1 MPDTEEVWHEVIEG
15 FNDKCNFPLCG
26 GAIDGKHV
34 VIRCPPNSQ
43 SDYFNYKKNFSIV
56 PIAVCDSNLIFRYI
70 NVGHYGRASDSA
82 NFAGSNF
89 KQRLED
95 DSLNALSG
103 MVLIGDKAFPLTNYL
118 MKPYPRRTQ
127 LTKEQKVFNY
137 RLSRSRMT
145 FENTFGILVSKFR
158 LFKGL

>member
-89 KQRLED
+89 KQRLEE
-95 DSLNALSG
+95 
-103 MVLIGDKAFPLTNYL
+103 
-118 MKPYPRRTQ
+118 
-127 LTKEQKVFNY
+127 EQKVFNY